1 MKDYQLIVIG
11 GGAAGMTVAAGAAN
25 LGAKVALV
33 EKKKHLGGD
42 CLHVGCVPSK
52 ALIAASK
59 EASSMMQAARVL
71 GAEFDGRD
79 HYQTTKAR
87 VDRARAIIQDHDGTE
102 RFEKLGVDVYIGE
115 ASFQSPYELKV
126 GDDLL
131 IGKKFVI
138 ATGSKPTVP
147 PIDGLDSVPYLTN
160 EQVFEEETLPESII
174 VIGAGTVGL
183 ELAQSFARLGS
194 QVTVLEA
201 QDTFLPKED
210 ESVSK
215 LLRSQLEMAMRLK
228 IGVKVK
234 QIAEAGGR
242 IHVTTE
248 VDGETVT
255 YEADKLLMATGRK
268 PRIDELRLD
277 RAHVNVKDGY
287 IDVSSTYRTSQP
299 HIFAIGD
306 TIKTLPFTHAA
317 GEEGKAVVANALFG
331 LWNKVDY
338 TKMPWITFTEPEVFH
353 VGMTEA
359 EARERHGDDVEVFE
373 AKLSDVDRFVAD
385 RQETGFVKII
395 TRKNGKIIGGHAVGM
410 TAGDWMQIVVYAM
423 QRGDKIGKLS
433 RMIYPYP
440 SRSEA
445 VKKVSDLYWRKRL
458 FNSPLTDLSRK
469 YFEWTR

>member
-25 LGAKVALV
+25 LGVKVALV
-33 EKKKHLGGD
+33 EKNKHLGGD

-59 EASSMMQAARVL
+59 EANAMMRAARVL
-71 GAEFDGRD
+71 GTEFNGRE
-79 HYQTTKAR
+79 HYQMSKAR
-87 VDRARAIIQDHDGTE
+87 VDKARAIIQDHDGTE
-102 RFEKLGVDVYIGE
+102 RFEKIGVDVYIGE
-115 ASFQSPYELKV
+115 ASFQSPHELKV
-126 GDDLL
+126 GNDLL

-138 ATGSKPTVP
+138 STGSKPTVP
-147 PIDGLDSVPYLTN
+147 PIDGLDQVPYLTN
-160 EQVFEEETLPESII
+160 ETVFEEETLPESLI

-183 ELAQSFARLGS
+183 ELAQSFVRLGS

-201 QDTFLPKED
+201 QEDFLPKED
-210 ESVSK
+210 KDVSTYLK
-215 LLRSQLEMAMRLK
+215 SQLEMAMRLK

-234 QIAEAGGR
+234 RVDEIDGR
-242 IHVTTE
+242 VRVTTE
-248 VDGETVT
+248 VDGETIE
-255 YEADKLLMATGRK
+255 YEADKLLMATGRV
-268 PRIDELRLD
+268 PRIDALRLD
-277 RAHVNVKDGY
+277 RANVQVTKGY
-287 IDVSSTYRTSQP
+287 IDVSSSYRTSQS

-338 TKMPWITFTEPEVFH
+338 SKLPWITFTDPEVFH
-353 VGMTEA
+353 VGMTEQ
-359 EARERHGDDVEVFE
+359 EARERYGDDIETYE
-373 AKLSDVDRFVAD
+373 AKLSEVDRFIAE
-385 RQETGFVKII
+385 RQEAGFVKVI
-395 TRKNGKIIGGHAVGM
+395 TKKNGKIIGAHAVGES
-410 TAGDWMQIVVYAM
+410 AGDWMQIVVYAM

-445 VKKVSDLYWRKRL
+445 VKKVTDLYWRKRL
-458 FNSPLTDLSRK
+458 FESPLTELARR
-469 YFEWTR
+469 YFKLMQ

>member
-1 MKDYQLIVIG
+1 
-11 GGAAGMTVAAGAAN
+11 
-25 LGAKVALV
+25 
-33 EKKKHLGGD
+33 
-42 CLHVGCVPSK
+42 
-52 ALIAASK
+52 
-59 EASSMMQAARVL
+59 MQAARVL

>member
-42 CLHVGCVPSK
+42 CLHVGCIPSK

-71 GAEFDGRD
+71 GTEFDGRD
-79 HYQTTKAR
+79 HYQSTKAR
-87 VDRARAIIQDHDGTE
+87 VDRAREIIQEHDGTE
-102 RFEKLGVDVYIGE
+102 RFTKLGVDVYIGE

-138 ATGSKPTVP
+138 ATGSQPTVP
-147 PIDGLDSVPYLTN
+147 PIDGLDTVPYLTN
-160 EQVFEEETLPESII
+160 EDVFHEETLPESII
-174 VIGAGTVGL
+174 VIGAGTIGL

-201 QDTFLPKED
+201 LDTFLPKED
-210 ESVSK
+210 ESVRT
-215 LLRSQLEMAMRLK
+215 LLKSQLEMAMRLK
-228 IGVKVK
+228 IGVDVK
-234 QIAEAGGR
+234 HISEVDGKIYVEAE
-242 IHVTTE
+242 I
-248 VDGETVT
+248 DGETVH

-268 PRIDELRLD
+268 PRLEALRLD
-277 RAHVNVKDGY
+277 RAHVHVKDGY
-287 IDVSSTYRTSQP
+287 VDVSSTYRTSQP

-306 TIKTLPFTHAA
+306 TINTLPFTHAA

-338 TKMPWITFTEPEVFH
+338 KKMPWITFTDPEVFH
-353 VGMTEA
+353 VGLTEA
-359 EARERHGDDVEVFE
+359 EAREQYGEDVDIFE
-373 AKLSDVDRFVAD
+373 AKLFEVDRFVAD

-445 VKKVSDLYWRKRL
+445 VKKAADLYWRKRL
-458 FNSPLTDLSRK
+458 FNSPLTDLARK

>member
-138 ATGSKPTVP
+138 ATGSQPTIP
-147 PIDGLDSVPYLTN
+147 PIDGLDDVPYLTN

-174 VIGAGTVGL
+174 VIGAGTIGL

-201 QDTFLPKED
+201 QDTFLPRED

-228 IGVKVK
+228 IGININQVSEVD
-234 QIAEAGGR
+234 GR
-242 IHVTTE
+242 VHVTGE
-248 VDGETVT
+248 IDGETVT
-255 YEADKLLMATGRK
+255 YEADKLLVATGRK

-277 RAHVNVKDGY
+277 RAHVHVKDGFV
-287 IDVSSTYRTSQP
+287 DVTSTYRTSQP

-373 AKLSDVDRFVAD
+373 AKLSEVDRFVAD

-395 TRKNGKIIGGHAVGM
+395 TRKNGKIIGGHAIGM

-445 VKKVSDLYWRKRL
+445 VKKVADLYWRKRL

>member
-25 LGAKVALV
+25 LGAKVALI

-42 CLHVGCVPSK
+42 CLHVGCIPSK
-52 ALIAASK
+52 AMIAASK

-71 GAEFDGRD
+71 GTEFDGRD
-79 HYQTTKAR
+79 HYKTTKAR
-87 VDRARAIIQDHDGTE
+87 VDRAREIIQEHDGTE

-115 ASFQSPYELKV
+115 ATFQSPYELKV

-147 PIDGLDSVPYLTN
+147 PIDGIENVPYLTN
-160 EQVFEEETLPESII
+160 ETVFKEETLPESII

-201 QDTFLPKED
+201 QKDFLPKED

-215 LLRSQLEMAMRLK
+215 LLKSQLEMAMRLK

-234 QIAEAGGR
+234 HITEVAGR
-242 IHVTTE
+242 IKVTVE
-248 VDGETVT
+248 VDGETVD
-255 YEADKLLMATGRK
+255 YEADKLLMATGRA
-268 PRIDELRLD
+268 PRIDALRLD
-277 RAHVNVKDGY
+277 RAKVEVKDGF

-306 TIKTLPFTHAA
+306 TINTLPFTHAA

-338 TKMPWITFTEPEVFH
+338 KKMPWITFTDPEVFH
-353 VGMTEA
+353 VGLTEA
-359 EARERHGDDVEVFE
+359 EARDEYGEDVEVYQ
-373 AKLSDVDRFVAD
+373 AKLSEVDRFVAD
-385 RQETGFVKII
+385 RHETGFVKII

-410 TAGDWMQIVVYAM
+410 TSGDWMQIVVYAM

-445 VKKVSDLYWRKRL
+445 VKKAADLYWRKRL
-458 FNSPLTDLSRK
+458 FNSPLNELARK
-469 YFEWTR
+469 YFKWTR

>member
-234 QIAEAGGR
+234 QIAEEDGR

-287 IDVSSTYRTSQP
+287 VDVTSTYRTSQP

-338 TKMPWITFTEPEVFH
+338 SKMPWITFTDPEVFH

-373 AKLSDVDRFVAD
+373 AKLSEVDRFVAD

-445 VKKVSDLYWRKRL
+445 VKKVADLYWRQRL

-469 YFEWTR
+469 FFEWTR

>member
-234 QIAEAGGR
+234 QIAEEDGR

-287 IDVSSTYRTSQP
+287 VDVTSTYRTSQP

-338 TKMPWITFTEPEVFH
+338 TKMPWITFTDPEVFH

-359 EARERHGDDVEVFE
+359 EARERHGDDVEIFE
-373 AKLSDVDRFVAD
+373 AKLSEVDRFVAD

-445 VKKVSDLYWRKRL
+445 VKKVADLYWRKRL

>member
-138 ATGSKPTVP
+138 ATGSQPTIP
-147 PIDGLDSVPYLTN
+147 PIDGLDDVPYLTN

-174 VIGAGTVGL
+174 VIGAGTIGL

-201 QDTFLPKED
+201 QDTFLPRED

-228 IGVKVK
+228 IGININQVS
-234 QIAEAGGR
+234 
-242 IHVTTE
+242 E
-248 VDGETVT
+248 VEGAKSMAKRSRTRRTSCSWRQDGNRESMSF
-255 YEADKLLMATGRK
+255 DSTGLTSTSKTDSSTSR
-268 PRIDELRLD
+268 RRTARHNLISLRLAIRLRRYRSRTQLARKEKRSWPTPCSD
-277 RAHVNVKDGY
+277 FGTR
-287 IDVSSTYRTSQP
+287 STTRRCRGLRSRNRKCSTS
-299 HIFAIGD
+299 A
-306 TIKTLPFTHAA
+306 
-317 GEEGKAVVANALFG
+317 
-331 LWNKVDY
+331 
-338 TKMPWITFTEPEVFH
+338 
-353 VGMTEA
+353 
-359 EARERHGDDVEVFE
+359 
-373 AKLSDVDRFVAD
+373 
-385 RQETGFVKII
+385 
-395 TRKNGKIIGGHAVGM
+395 
-410 TAGDWMQIVVYAM
+410 
-423 QRGDKIGKLS
+423 
-433 RMIYPYP
+433 
-440 SRSEA
+440 
-445 VKKVSDLYWRKRL
+445 
-458 FNSPLTDLSRK
+458 
-469 YFEWTR
+469 

>member
-42 CLHVGCVPSK
+42 CLHVGCIPSK

-71 GAEFDGRD
+71 GTEFDGRE

-87 VDRARAIIQDHDGTE
+87 IDRAREIIQEHDGTE
-102 RFEKLGVDVYIGE
+102 RFTKLGVDVYIGE

-147 PIDGLDSVPYLTN
+147 PIDGLDTVSYLTN
-160 EQVFEEETLPESII
+160 EDVFHEETLPESII
-174 VIGAGTVGL
+174 VIGAGTIGL

-201 QDTFLPKED
+201 LDTFLPKED
-210 ESVSK
+210 ESVQT
-215 LLRSQLEMAMRLK
+215 LLRTQLEMAMRLK
-228 IGVKVK
+228 IGVDVK
-234 QIAEAGGR
+234 QVSEVNGKIRVDAE
-242 IHVTTE
+242 I
-248 VDGETVT
+248 DGETVH

-268 PRIDELRLD
+268 PRIDALRLD
-277 RAHVNVKDGY
+277 RAHVHVKDGY
-287 IDVSSTYRTSQP
+287 VDVSSTYRTSQP

-306 TIKTLPFTHAA
+306 TINTLPFTHAA

-338 TKMPWITFTEPEVFH
+338 KKMPWITFTDPEVFH
-353 VGMTEA
+353 VGLTEA
-359 EARERHGDDVEVFE
+359 EARKQYGEDVDIFE
-373 AKLSDVDRFVAD
+373 AKLSEVDRFVAD

-445 VKKVSDLYWRKRL
+445 VKKATDLYWRKRL
-458 FNSPLTDLSRK
+458 FNSPLTELARK

>member
-138 ATGSKPTVP
+138 ATGSQPTIP
-147 PIDGLDSVPYLTN
+147 PIDGLDDVPYLTN

-174 VIGAGTVGL
+174 VIGAGTIGL

-201 QDTFLPKED
+201 QDTFLPRED

-228 IGVKVK
+228 IGININQVSEVD
-234 QIAEAGGR
+234 GR
-242 IHVTTE
+242 VHVTGE
-248 VDGETVT
+248 IYGETVT
-255 YEADKLLMATGRK
+255 YEADKLIVATGRK

-277 RAHVNVKDGY
+277 RAHVHVKDGFV
-287 IDVSSTYRTSQP
+287 DVTSTYRTSQP

-338 TKMPWITFTEPEVFH
+338 TKMPWITFTDPEVFH

-373 AKLSDVDRFVAD
+373 AKLSEVDRFVAD

-395 TRKNGKIIGGHAVGM
+395 TRKNGKIIGGHAIGM

-445 VKKVSDLYWRKRL
+445 VKKVADLYWRKRL